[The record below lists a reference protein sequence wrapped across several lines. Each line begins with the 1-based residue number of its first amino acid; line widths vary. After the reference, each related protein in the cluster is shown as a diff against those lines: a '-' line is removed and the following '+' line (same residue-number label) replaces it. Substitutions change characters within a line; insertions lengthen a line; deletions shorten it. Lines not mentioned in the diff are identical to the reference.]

1 MIPPVGPL
9 APPPKADS
17 PEAGT
22 QGIRDAA
29 GKFEALLLGQL
40 LKSARESGSGDGSG
54 GSGDTSADSMFEL
67 AEGHLAEVMAARGG
81 LGLANMIVQQLQPKN
96 PT

>member
-1 MIPPVGPL
+1 MVPPVGPS
-9 APPPKADS
+9 AQQPKTSADN
-17 PEAGT
+17 PEA
-22 QGIRDAA
+22 IRDAA

-40 LKSARESGSGDGSG
+40 LKSARESGSGGWSG
-54 GSGDTSADSMFEL
+54 ENSDPTADSMFEL

-96 PT
+96 PP